1 MILNHFSPLSQ
12 KADNKTNWKKGIQ
25 EIYLPPCTS
34 YLYKTRKPHC
44 LTFRWTVHTMA
55 SRTSKS
61 ITKTNLFSY
70 FFCKISTFQAN
81 LRKDAGVPAPLP
93 SSYHC
98 FESRMIS
105 LFSRL
110 ELDFAIPTGGSIVN
124 RPAEATLS
132 WERGWG

>member
-1 MILNHFSPLSQ
+1 MKENRRDRRTFL
-12 KADNKTNWKKGIQ
+12 KTDG
-25 EIYLPPCTS
+25 
-34 YLYKTRKPHC
+34 
-44 LTFRWTVHTMA
+44 
-55 SRTSKS
+55 
-61 ITKTNLFSY
+61 TNGTEE
-70 FFCKISTFQAN
+70 KRNQG
-81 LRKDAGVPAPLP
+81 KDAGTPAPLP